1 MAEEEKDQQSQ
12 TKNYY
17 SNQATNNQ
25 SSQTKKEDVLKPQE
39 KEISLKAEIRTMAE
53 DLEAAKKGTIP
64 ETKSLEIKIPLSET
78 TPLEAQEKPDQT
90 PISQTPSSKTQE
102 IKLGPLEKPKLLPP
116 LPPKPETKPK
126 EISPPEISI
135 PPPKKSLFSP
145 KILII
150 IILIILIGFLGL
162 FFIKR
167 KNEKITENWPSPT
180 LTETPTKTPVEL
192 KIKDLFDQVIVI
204 QITIPSS
211 LPTDQGLKKF
221 QESIE
226 NIPIETVNEFGVL
239 DITDEN
245 GNKYP
250 LSSILEKI
258 SVPLPNEVLRE
269 LDQEDWGFYVYRQKE
284 FFNINGTLN
293 YNAPQR
299 LKLNFI
305 AKVKNESD
313 LRSAL
318 NLWELKATN
327 DLKGLFNLLMEK
339 AASETFLDNTY
350 RDISIRYRNFPF
362 ADNTIDYAI
371 IPATNQFSGFFVLT
385 NSRESIYSVIDLILD
400 KIPTI

>member
-12 TKNYY
+12 TKNHY

-102 IKLGPLEKPKLLPP
+102 IKLGPIEKTKLLPP
-116 LPPKPETKPK
+116 LPPKPETRPK

-135 PPPKKSLFSP
+135 PSPKKSLFSP

-167 KNEKITENWPSPT
+167 KNEKITENRPSPT

-226 NIPIETVNEFGVL
+226 SIPIETVNEFGVL

-293 YNAPQR
+293 YNAPQK

-350 RDISIRYRNFPF
+350 QGISIRYRNFPF

-371 IPATNQFSGFFVLT
+371 IPATDQFPGFFVLT